1 MNDILTDMILY
12 KKVTQCWIILF
23 VGNAF
28 NGVTTNGSQH
38 LEHQQMVHDE
48 MMK

>member
-1 MNDILTDMILY
+1 M
-12 KKVTQCWIILF
+12 TQCWIILF

-48 MMK
+48 NDEIEVGFMKEFFLI